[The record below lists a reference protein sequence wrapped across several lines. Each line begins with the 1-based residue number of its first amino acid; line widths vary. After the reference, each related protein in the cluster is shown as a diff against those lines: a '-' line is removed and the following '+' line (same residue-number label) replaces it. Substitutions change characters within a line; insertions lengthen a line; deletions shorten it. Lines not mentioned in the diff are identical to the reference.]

1 MAGASNY
8 LNTVDAVPK
17 ELLHNSNAW
26 RAWWAD
32 VEESV
37 LQDADVQPSQPGR
50 SVWTPIEAPPALRS
64 TIAMFNNAI
73 ISIGGISDGL
83 PQNTIY
89 KLVDYNTDRPCW
101 IKVGSMSVGR
111 YRHAVV
117 PLGNL
122 GVALF
127 VAGGYVWVR
136 NDEANVKTT
145 SVELV
150 LL

>member
-1 MAGASNY
+1 MAGASNN
-8 LNTVDAVPK
+8 LNAVDTVPT
-17 ELLHNSNAW
+17 EQCYNSNAW
-26 RAWWAD
+26 RARWAD

-37 LQDADVQPSQPGR
+37 QQDAEVQPSQPGR
-50 SVWTPIEAPPALRS
+50 SVWTPTEAPPALRS
-64 TIAMFNNAI
+64 TIAMCNNAI

-83 PQNTIY
+83 PQNAIH
-89 KLVDYNTDRPCW
+89 KLVDYNTDCPCW

-122 GVALF
+122 GAALF
-127 VAGGYVWVR
+127 VAGGFVWVP